1 MKLPTRVETFKIG
14 DQGSKNSQI
23 EIIAVHPFK
32 KFHLERDRAHLE
44 KLITAA
50 LASSGASTG
59 PKDKPRVSYYAVDP
73 DDFRFGV
80 KSGGTARFVKEC
92 QNLAKCVKGLLGK
105 DPSRS
110 DKRLIFLAH
119 GLGAALTKYCLAN
132 QYEYHE
138 TITKRTAGV
147 AFLDSWCDSGDRN
160 AITDFVNGWMRG
172 PPIQLEASDVQAL
185 PSKTRPDNVL
195 DQRRSVQESA
205 CKAKEEFIDLLFQV
219 DNNFREIM
227 DPGRQRDFQLAI
239 DGLVFQLQWLGPPS
253 REKISSLLL
262 GTELTMSK
270 RASQKLGLPAPI
282 IRTPSI
288 RKIDEGTRNG
298 LTCIISFLKD
308 TSDLRDDLPPEL
320 KELRYFTD
328 QYDQSKMIIASRAT
342 HDREISR
349 RARSDSRFR
358 REKDQMPHGD
368 QEKANPEIGGPSP
381 PTSVEAATRRLYQQ
395 FVDPNAPSG
404 AEEGE
409 DPVYSVETLGW
420 LATKAASY
428 VELRELDNADKVYE
442 QIIRLR
448 QAIAPGDAYLFVLHL
463 RRAKVWHEMGRYKD
477 AKAYFSW
484 IHDATSSMRASQ
496 AMKSVSD
503 SLDRDLEWYRVL
515 SKFRLG
521 EHAKVDQLLTNLT
534 DHYFHPRIV
543 ARIINEPSL
552 PWDENIQ
559 IVFRCRRI
567 LALNKAK
574 MGRYGEAEKQI
585 DELHLIVRKLDRF
598 ISRPDRASQQHTRE
612 SLQHR
617 RWHSQPTVSKSSNDK
632 QQPRKASALL
642 AYTSAAVFL
651 LRGQHKTA
659 LARSREAVELLR
671 IASGADS
678 LDALEARKLEAQL
691 LAYDCKPSEAEVAC
705 KESLRCAS
713 SNFGVQHPVSMETMD
728 VLVFILRRQARL
740 SEALVTAQ
748 GLCRQCDQVLGPEW
762 PQTRQSKSQLASI
775 HLASGNYRDA
785 VNLLQDIAV
794 RSPDEHNSPGTLRYQ
809 AELAFA
815 LFRLG
820 KFDAAGAT
828 IQQAIL
834 AQKILFTRAPTV
846 KSAHD
851 KLPTTKFD
859 DELRELAENLR
870 GEPDQVTKYMPHPDL
885 LYSLEVLAHITSRTD
900 LALAVERLELVLTLR
915 EASSTEPASDEH
927 TTEKT
932 RSDVILMKRELG
944 AGGYKYAHAERD
956 LTKLT
961 EKLQRILGPYHPDT
975 ASARSELFLTRAILG
990 PEPRHALET
999 LSALKRQQ
1007 KLEVGRAHP
1016 DTLRTRL
1023 AVLVVQLLLGDEQAA
1038 SMTCRRL
1045 LEALRAPEVR
1055 KQRLVE
1061 ALTMEERIAVLY
1073 ANQGRFAE
1081 FHEILD
1087 STITSLE
1094 RELAPQV
1101 KELGL
1106 DDMVIRFKDLLEQ
1119 IRSYKSAV

>member
-1 MKLPTRVETFKIG
+1 
-14 DQGSKNSQI
+14 
-23 EIIAVHPFK
+23 
-32 KFHLERDRAHLE
+32 
-44 KLITAA
+44 
-50 LASSGASTG
+50 
-59 PKDKPRVSYYAVDP
+59 
-73 DDFRFGV
+73 
-80 KSGGTARFVKEC
+80 
-92 QNLAKCVKGLLGK
+92 
-105 DPSRS
+105 
-110 DKRLIFLAH
+110 
-119 GLGAALTKYCLAN
+119 
-132 QYEYHE
+132 
-138 TITKRTAGV
+138 
-147 AFLDSWCDSGDRN
+147 
-160 AITDFVNGWMRG
+160 MR
-172 PPIQLEASDVQAL
+172 
-185 PSKTRPDNVL
+185 
-195 DQRRSVQESA
+195 
-205 CKAKEEFIDLLFQV
+205 
-219 DNNFREIM
+219 
-227 DPGRQRDFQLAI
+227 
-239 DGLVFQLQWLGPPS
+239 
-253 REKISSLLL
+253 
-262 GTELTMSK
+262 K
-270 RASQKLGLPAPI
+270 RASQKLGLPAPS
-282 IRTPSI
+282 IRTPST

-328 QYDQSKMIIASRAT
+328 QYDQSNLMIGSRAT
-342 HDREISR
+342 HGSISSTVTAEQHQDLENGDLPATPDRIAPSQPVARDFESRPQSFRSQSADGKTSR
-349 RARSDSRFR
+349 RVQSDNHFG
-358 REKDQMPHGD
+358 RERDQVPRGG
-368 QEKANPEIGGPSP
+368 QEKTNPKISGPSP
-381 PTSVEAATRRLYQQ
+381 PRSVEAATRRLYQQ

-404 AEEGE
+404 AEEGQ

-448 QAIAPGDAYLFVLHL
+448 QALAPGDAHLFVLHL

-503 SLDRDLEWYRVL
+503 SLERDLEWYRVL
-515 SKFRLG
+515 TKFRLG
-521 EHAKVDQLLTNLT
+521 EHAKVDQLLTTLT
-534 DHYFHPRIV
+534 RQYFHPHV
-543 ARIINEPSL
+543 VTRIINEPSL

-574 MGRYGEAEKQI
+574 MGHYGEAEKQI
-585 DELHLIVRKLDRF
+585 DELHLIVRKLDLF
-598 ISRPDRASQQHTRE
+598 ISPPDTTSQQHTYE

-617 RWHSQPTVSKSSNDK
+617 RWQSQPAISKTSNEK

-659 LARSREAVELLR
+659 LSRSHEAVQLLR
-671 IASGADS
+671 KTSGADS

-691 LAYDCKPSEAEVAC
+691 LAYDCQPSEAEIAC

-713 SNFGVQHPVSMETMD
+713 RNFGVQHPVSMETMD

-748 GLCRQCDQVLGPEW
+748 GLCRQCDQVLGPDW

-775 HLASGNYRDA
+775 HLSNGNYRDA
-785 VNLLQDIAV
+785 VHLLQDISVGSADEHS
-794 RSPDEHNSPGTLRYQ
+794 SPDTLRYR

-820 KFDAAGAT
+820 KFDAAAAT
-828 IQQAIL
+828 IQLAIL
-834 AQKILFTRAPTV
+834 AQKILFTRAPTI
-846 KSAHD
+846 KGAHD
-851 KLPTTKFD
+851 KPPDIKFD
-859 DELRELAENLR
+859 DELTELAENLQS
-870 GEPDQVTKYMPHPDL
+870 EPGQVSRYMPHPDL

-900 LALAVERLELVLTLR
+900 LALAVKRLQLVLTLR
-915 EASSTEPASDEH
+915 EASNTEHASDEH

-932 RSDVILMKRELG
+932 RFDVILMKRELG
-944 AGGYKYAHAERD
+944 AGGYTYAHAERD
-956 LTKLT
+956 LAKLT

-990 PEPRHALET
+990 REPRHALET
-999 LSALKRQQ
+999 LGALKRQQ

-1023 AVLVVQLLLGDEQAA
+1023 AALVVQLLLGDAQAA
-1038 SMTCRRL
+1038 AMTCRRL

-1081 FHEILD
+1081 SHEILD
-1087 STITSLE
+1087 ETIASLE

-1101 KELGL
+1101 KDLEL
-1106 DDMVIRFKDLLEQ
+1106 DDMVARFKDLLEQ
-1119 IRSYKSAV
+1119 IRSYKAAV

>member
-1 MKLPTRVETFKIG
+1 MCE
-14 DQGSKNSQI
+14 GSLGEQMRLTAARGLSGVSDSQI
-23 EIIAVHPFK
+23 
-32 KFHLERDRAHLE
+32 L
-44 KLITAA
+44 
-50 LASSGASTG
+50 
-59 PKDKPRVSYYAVDP
+59 
-73 DDFRFGV
+73 
-80 KSGGTARFVKEC
+80 
-92 QNLAKCVKGLLGK
+92 QGK
-105 DPSRS
+105 DQLGSN
-110 DKRLIFLAH
+110 KRLIFLAH

-147 AFLDSWCDSGDRN
+147 AFLDSWCDSTDRK
-160 AITDFVNGWMRG
+160 AIMDFVNGWMRG
-172 PPIQLEASDVQAL
+172 PPIQLEDGDIQPL
-185 PSKTRPDNVL
+185 LSKTKPDNVL

-205 CKAKEEFIDLLFQV
+205 SKEKEEFIDKLFEV

-227 DPGRQRDFQLAI
+227 DPGRQRDFQLVI

-253 REKISSLLL
+253 REK
-262 GTELTMSK
+262 
-270 RASQKLGLPAPI
+270 RASQKRGLPAPI
-282 IRTPSI
+282 IRTPST

-328 QYDQSKMIIASRAT
+328 QYDQSKLMIASRGT
-342 HDREISR
+342 HDSASSTAAAEQHQDLKDGNLPASPDRIASSQPAAREFKSRPQPFRSHSADRETSR
-349 RARSDSRFR
+349 RAQSDNRSR

-368 QEKANPEIGGPSP
+368 QEEANPEIGGPSP
-381 PTSVEAATRRLYQQ
+381 PRSVEAATRRLYQQ

-496 AMKSVSD
+496 AMRSVSD

-534 DHYFHPRIV
+534 DQYFHPHV
-543 ARIINEPSL
+543 VSRIINEPSL

-585 DELHLIVRKLDRF
+585 DELHLIVRKLDLF
-598 ISRPDRASQQHTRE
+598 ISRPDTASQQHTYE

-617 RWHSQPTVSKSSNDK
+617 RAQSQPTVSNTSNDK

-659 LARSREAVELLR
+659 LARSREAVKLLR

-691 LAYDCKPSEAEVAC
+691 LAYDCKPGEAEVAC

-713 SNFGVQHPVSMETMD
+713 RNFGVQHPVSMETMD

-748 GLCRQCDQVLGPEW
+748 GLCRQCDQVLGPDW

-794 RSPDEHNSPGTLRYQ
+794 RSPDEHNPPDTLRYQ

-820 KFDAAGAT
+820 KFDAAAAT
-828 IQQAIL
+828 IQLAIL
-834 AQKILFTRAPTV
+834 AQKILFTRAPSV
-846 KSAHD
+846 KGAHD
-851 KLPTTKFD
+851 KPVNIKFD
-859 DELRELAENLR
+859 DELTELAENLR
-870 GEPDQVTKYMPHPDL
+870 SKPGQASKYMPHPDL

-915 EASSTEPASDEH
+915 EANNMEPASDEH

-932 RSDVILMKRELG
+932 RFDVILMRRELG
-944 AGGYKYAHAERD
+944 AGGYTYARAERD
-956 LTKLT
+956 LAKLA

-990 PEPRHALET
+990 REPRHALET
-999 LSALKRQQ
+999 LGALKRQQ

-1023 AVLVVQLLLGDEQAA
+1023 AVLVVQLLLGDAQAA
-1038 SMTCRRL
+1038 AMTCRRL

-1087 STITSLE
+1087 GTITSLE

-1106 DDMVIRFKDLLEQ
+1106 DDMVARFKDLLEQ
-1119 IRSYKSAV
+1119 IRSYKAAV